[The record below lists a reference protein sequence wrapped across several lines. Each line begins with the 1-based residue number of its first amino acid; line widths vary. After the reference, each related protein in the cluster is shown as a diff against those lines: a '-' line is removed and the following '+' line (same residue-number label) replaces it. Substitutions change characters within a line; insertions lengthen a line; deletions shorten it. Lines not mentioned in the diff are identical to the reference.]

1 MPRRNPL
8 NPDPEALPPQQV
20 RFLDLH
26 VEPWPDGRRV
36 RVHVSLTPFQQN
48 PNLEAVILASDGH
61 EVARASI
68 IENADDRFVF
78 TMHIRADPAAG
89 IYSLAATIEYDDIGK
104 VDERTVSFETS
115 EAPSAGN

>member
-1 MPRRNPL
+1 MPRRNPF

-36 RVHVSLTPFQQN
+36 RVHVTLTPFQQN
-48 PNLEAVILASDGH
+48 PNLEAVISDADGH

-78 TMHIRADPAAG
+78 TMHIRAASVGGA
-89 IYSLAATIEYDDIGK
+89 YNLAATI
-104 VDERTVSFETS
+104 
-115 EAPSAGN
+115 